1 MATISP
7 LEWLGIAMA
16 TRAKE
21 AGERVPKQEQYE
33 RGLVGQRVEKYGG
46 NLGEYEDVWQRGYGP
61 QAASAQAS
69 NKQMFDYWMGLP
81 DALAKAAKEGL
92 PKGTQTANDG
102 LGSSRTQS
110 ITDQLIAR
118 YGPGVFSQ
126 GTSGFF
132 YGGPTVSM
140 GGAGMDG
147 AGRYRGSADVAAGR
161 AAQAVRARSLSSPR
175 SRQVRF

>member
-21 AGERVPKQEQYE
+21 AGERVPKQEEYE

-69 NKQMFDYWMGLP
+69 NKQMYDYWMGLP
-81 DALAKAAKEGL
+81 ESLVKAAQEGTKTGTGTGSQVPSSPTYNPAQIL
-92 PKGTQTANDG
+92 AAMYGPDVFARGSTSIGMGPTQTM
-102 LGSSRTQS
+102 S
-110 ITDQLIAR
+110 
-118 YGPGVFSQ
+118 
-126 GTSGFF
+126 
-132 YGGPTVSM
+132 
-140 GGAGMDG
+140 GAGMTAPG
-147 AGRYRGSADVAAGR
+147 YYRGSADAAAGR
-161 AAQAVRARSLSSPR
+161 AATARRVAGPVRPS
-175 SRQVRF
+175 QVRF

>member
-21 AGERVPKQEQYE
+21 AGERVPKQEEYE

-46 NLGEYEDVWQRGYGP
+46 DMGAFEDVWQRGYGP
-61 QAASAQAS
+61 EATSAQET
-69 NKQMFDYWMGLP
+69 NKQMYDYWMGLP
-81 DALAKAAKEGL
+81 DALVKAAKEGL
-92 PKGTQTANDG
+92 PKGTQTANQG

-132 YGGPTVSM
+132 YNSPTTSPQIGEGAM
-140 GGAGMDG
+140 GARGARTST
-147 AGRYRGSADVAAGR
+147 AP
-161 AAQAVRARSLSSPR
+161 RARSLSAPR
-175 SRQVRF
+175 SSQVRFS

>member
-21 AGERVPKQEQYE
+21 AGERVPKQEEYE

-81 DALAKAAKEGL
+81 DSLVKAAKEGA
-92 PKGTQTANDG
+92 KTGSGSGTQVPISPTRDPAQI
-102 LGSSRTQS
+102 LAA
-110 ITDQLIAR
+110 LM
-118 YGPGVFSQ
+118 PSQ
-126 GTSGFF
+126 T
-132 YGGPTVSM
+132 PTVGGVAVPQYQTPSETR
-140 GGAGMDG
+140 GGAMTRLRTPTG
-147 AGRYRGSADVAAGR
+147 AATARRIAGP
-161 AAQAVRARSLSSPR
+161 VRSS
-175 SRQVRF
+175 QVRFS

>member
-21 AGERVPKQEQYE
+21 AGERVPKQEEYE

-69 NKQMFDYWMGLP
+69 NKQMYDYWMGLP
-81 DALAKAAKEGL
+81 DSLVKAAKEGA
-92 PKGTQTANDG
+92 KTGSGSGTQVP
-102 LGSSRTQS
+102 SSPTYNPAQ
-110 ITDQLIAR
+110 ILAAM
-118 YGPGVFSQ
+118 YGPDVFARGS
-126 GTSGFF
+126 TSFGM
-132 YGGPTVSM
+132 GPTVSM
-140 GGAGMDG
+140 AGAGMDG
-147 AGRYRGSADVAAGR
+147 PGYYRGSADVASR
-161 AAQAVRARSLSSPR
+161 RPSTPVRARTVSAPR

>member
-21 AGERVPKQEQYE
+21 AGERVPKQEEYE

-69 NKQMFDYWMGLP
+69 NKQMYDYWMGLP
-81 DALAKAAKEGL
+81 ESLVKAAQEGT
-92 PKGTQTANDG
+92 KTGTGT
-102 LGSSRTQS
+102 GSQVPSSPTYNPAQ
-110 ITDQLIAR
+110 ILAAM
-118 YGPGVFSQ
+118 YGPDVFARGS
-126 GTSGFF
+126 TSFGM
-132 YGGPTVSM
+132 GPTTSPQIGEGAM
-140 GGAGMDG
+140 GA
-147 AGRYRGSADVAAGR
+147 R
-161 AAQAVRARSLSSPR
+161 AARTPISAPRARSVSAPR

>member
-21 AGERVPKQEQYE
+21 AGERVPKQEEYE

-69 NKQMFDYWMGLP
+69 NKQMYDYWMGLP
-81 DALAKAAKEGL
+81 EMLVKAEKEGQKTGSGQGASL
-92 PKGTQTANDG
+92 PIGPSQTI
-102 LGSSRTQS
+102 TQS
-110 ITDQLIAR
+110 LVALK
-118 YGPGVFSQ
+118 GPDVFRE
-126 GTSGFF
+126 GTSPWF
-132 YGGPTVSM
+132 YGGPVTNPNQI
-140 GGAGMDG
+140 GGTPDTLARRALSRAPQAQRIRTNVMP
-147 AGRYRGSADVAAGR
+147 ARFGR
-161 AAQAVRARSLSSPR
+161 
-175 SRQVRF
+175 